1 MTIPTM
7 DSLRETQKKYCSR
20 AIIGSIFVGLFFIL
34 AGQKPVGKGLILGTF
49 FSILNFIIIGEM
61 IPLRIGKSKNKTFF
75 FSFISICSRYILLAA
90 PLIIAI
96 KFDQYNIIA
105 VIFGIFMVQL
115 FILADHF
122 LSLITSIRR
131 KQA

>member
-1 MTIPTM
+1 ME
-7 DSLRETQKKYCSR
+7 SLRETQKKYCSR
-20 AIIGSIFVGLFFIL
+20 ASIGAIFVGFFFIM
-34 AGQKPVGKGLILGTF
+34 AGQKPVGKGLILGTV
-49 FSILNFIIIGEM
+49 FSIVNFIIMGEM

-75 FSFISICSRYILLAA
+75 FSLISICSRYILLAV

-96 KFDQYNIIA
+96 KFDQYNLIS

-122 LSLITSIRR
+122 FSFITSIRR

>member
-1 MTIPTM
+1 MM

-20 AIIGSIFVGLFFIL
+20 AIIGAIFAGLFFIM
-34 AGQKPVGKGLILGTF
+34 AGQKPVGKGLILGTV
-49 FSILNFIIIGEM
+49 FSIVNFIIIGEM
-61 IPLRIGKSKNKTFF
+61 LPLRIGKSKNKTFF
-75 FSFISICSRYILLAA
+75 FSLISICSRYILLAV

-105 VIFGIFMVQL
+105 VVFGIFMVQL
-115 FILADHF
+115 FILADHL

>member
-1 MTIPTM
+1 MM

-20 AIIGSIFVGLFFIL
+20 AIIGAIFAGLFFIM
-34 AGQKPVGKGLILGTF
+34 AGQKPVGKGLILGTV
-49 FSILNFIIIGEM
+49 FSIVNFIIMGELM
-61 IPLRIGKSKNKTFF
+61 PLRIGKSKNKTFF
-75 FSFISICSRYILLAA
+75 FSLISICSRYILLAV

-115 FILADHF
+115 FILADHL